1 MDRRSFLE
9 LSGALL
15 AGLTTAGSP
24 AQAQSTGKRVLVIG
38 AGMSGLAAAQTLKGR
53 GHQVVLLEARDRIGG
68 RIWTSTQWPDLPV
81 DFGASWI
88 HGVRGNPL
96 TRIAEQAQSAQ
107 IATSYNRSRLYHT
120 TGRALT
126 RTEEINLR
134 QYGNQLYR
142 EIDRAQDRYPDTSLR
157 QIADA
162 TINSLRQAPDAS
174 RFINYL
180 LNVEI
185 EHDYSGSA
193 ARLSTNWYD
202 SDEEYSGGDVLLQ
215 KGFASLTDFLAKGL
229 QVELNQ
235 VVQRI
240 DWSQPAVR
248 VTTNRGEFT
257 ADHVIVTLPLGVL
270 QAKSV
275 AFTPALPAVKQ
286 IAIDKLGMG
295 VLNKCYLRFPTTF
308 WPTTVDWIN
317 YIPENHG
324 QWAEW
329 VSFRRVL
336 NQPVLLG
343 FNAADYGQQ
352 IEPLS
357 DGEIVESALATLRTM
372 FGGNIPNPVDYQIT
386 RWASDPFAR
395 GSYSFNAVG
404 SVPQMRV
411 ELARSLSKRLFFAGE
426 ASEQNSFGTAHGA
439 YLSGMRAAGE
449 VLAV

>member
-1 MDRRSFLE
+1 M
-9 LSGALL
+9 
-15 AGLTTAGSP
+15 
-24 AQAQSTGKRVLVIG
+24 
-38 AGMSGLAAAQTLKGR
+38 
-53 GHQVVLLEARDRIGG
+53 
-68 RIWTSTQWPDLPV
+68 
-81 DFGASWI
+81 
-88 HGVRGNPL
+88 
-96 TRIAEQAQSAQ
+96 
-107 IATSYNRSRLYHT
+107 
-120 TGRALT
+120 
-126 RTEEINLR
+126 
-134 QYGNQLYR
+134 
-142 EIDRAQDRYPDTSLR
+142 
-157 QIADA
+157 
-162 TINSLRQAPDAS
+162 
-174 RFINYL
+174 
-180 LNVEI
+180 
-185 EHDYSGSA
+185 
-193 ARLSTNWYD
+193 
-202 SDEEYSGGDVLLQ
+202 LLQ

-248 VTTNRGEFT
+248 ALTNRGEFT

-275 AFTPALPAVKQ
+275 VFTPALPAVKQ

-439 YLSGMRAAGE
+439 YLSGLRAAGE

>member
-1 MDRRSFLE
+1 M
-9 LSGALL
+9 
-15 AGLTTAGSP
+15 
-24 AQAQSTGKRVLVIG
+24 
-38 AGMSGLAAAQTLKGR
+38 
-53 GHQVVLLEARDRIGG
+53 
-68 RIWTSTQWPDLPV
+68 
-81 DFGASWI
+81 
-88 HGVRGNPL
+88 RGNPL

-439 YLSGMRAAGE
+439 YLSGLRAAGE

>member
-9 LSGALL
+9 LSRALL
-15 AGLTTAGSP
+15 TGLTAAGGTSL
-24 AQAQSTGKRVLVIG
+24 AQSTGKRVVVIG
-38 AGMSGLAAAQTLKGR
+38 AGMAGLTAAQTLQGR
-53 GHQVVLLEARDRIGG
+53 GHNVLLLEARDRIGG
-68 RIWTSTQWPDLPV
+68 RIWTSHQWPDLPV

-96 TRIAEQAQSAQ
+96 TRIAEQAQAAQ
-107 IATSYNRSRLYHT
+107 IATSYSRSRVYHT
-120 TGRALT
+120 AGRALT

-142 EIDRAQDRYPDTSLR
+142 EIDRAQGRYPDTSLR
-157 QIADA
+157 QIADGV
-162 TINSLRQAPDAS
+162 ILSLRNAPDAS
-174 RFINYL
+174 RFLNYF

-185 EHDYSGSA
+185 EHDYAGSA
-193 ARLSTNWYD
+193 TRLSTNWYD
-202 SDEEYSGGDVLLQ
+202 SDGEYSGGDVLLE
-215 KGFASLTDFLAKGL
+215 KGFGTLTDFLAKGL
-229 QVELNQ
+229 RIELNQ
-235 VVQRI
+235 VVKQI
-240 DWSQPAVR
+240 DWRQPTVR
-248 VTTNRGEFT
+248 VLTDRGEFT

-275 AFTPALPAVKQ
+275 AFTPALPSIKQ
-286 IAIDKLGMG
+286 NAIDKLGMG

-308 WPTTVDWIN
+308 WPTTLDWIN

-329 VSFRRVL
+329 VSFRRAL
-336 NQPVLLG
+336 NQPVLIG
-343 FNAADYGQQ
+343 FNAADYGRQ
-352 IEPLS
+352 IEPLPDS
-357 DGEIVESALATLRTM
+357 EIVESAMTTLRTM
-372 FGGNIPNPVDYQIT
+372 FGGSIPNPVDYQIT

-395 GSYSFNAVG
+395 GSYSFNALG

-411 ELARSLSKRLFFAGE
+411 ELARSLSNRLFFAGE

-439 YLSGMRAAGE
+439 YLSGLRAAGE